1 MNINNIVTSSFVIT
15 IKSHTKLLKWSMYNV
30 TRLDFVHTIFQNTE
44 LKYKTV
50 AGEKHSVK
58 H

>member
-1 MNINNIVTSSFVIT
+1 MNISNVVTVSFVIT
-15 IKSHTKLLKWSMYNV
+15 IKSYTKLLRWPMYNV
-30 TRLDFVHTIFQNTE
+30 TRLDFVHTVFQNIE

-58 H
+58 L